1 MVLLINACVR
11 SQSRT
16 KRLADELMKKLGGPV
31 REVRLWEIDLPLV
44 DEAFIQKR
52 DELVKQGAFDS
63 PVLALAKEF
72 AAADTIVIAAPFYD
86 LSFPALLKQYLEQVC
101 VIGITFDY
109 GPDGNAAGRCK
120 ASSLYYVTTAGGTF
134 FPAEYG
140 FGYVKALAQ
149 NFYGI
154 PDVQLIKAVGFD
166 IEGADEAKI
175 LREAIEN
182 IHAMDIKKQ

>member
-1 MVLLINACVR
+1 M
-11 SQSRT
+11 
-16 KRLADELMKKLGGPV
+16 
-31 REVRLWEIDLPLV
+31 
-44 DEAFIQKR
+44 
-52 DELVKQGAFDS
+52 
-63 PVLALAKEF
+63 
-72 AAADTIVIAAPFYD
+72 
-86 LSFPALLKQYLEQVC
+86 
-101 VIGITFDY
+101 
-109 GPDGNAAGRCK
+109 
-120 ASSLYYVTTAGGTF
+120 YYVTTAGGTF

-182 IHAMDIKKQ
+182 IKAMNIGKQ

>member
-52 DELVKQGAFDS
+52 EELVNQGAFDS

-109 GPDGNAAGRCK
+109 GPDGTAVGRCK
-120 ASSLYYVTTAGGTF
+120 ASSLYYVATAGGTF
-134 FPAEYG
+134 FPEEYG

-154 PDVQLIKAVGFD
+154 PDVRLIKAAGFD

-182 IHAMDIKKQ
+182 IKAMDIEKQ